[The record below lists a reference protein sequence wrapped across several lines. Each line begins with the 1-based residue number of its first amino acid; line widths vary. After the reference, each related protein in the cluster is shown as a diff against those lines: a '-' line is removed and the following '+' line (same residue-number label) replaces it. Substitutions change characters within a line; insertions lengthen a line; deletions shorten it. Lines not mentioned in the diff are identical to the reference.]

1 MICLG
6 GMYRPVAVKVCG
18 LTREADVDLALE
30 LGADFCGFIVYPQ
43 SPRGLS
49 FERAVELAGRVPAG
63 RRVLVDVETGT
74 DELERR
80 RDGGFDFFQ
89 IHAGLNVGLASLAGW
104 SGLVGR
110 ERLWMAP
117 RLKPEDAFPGMLFEF
132 ADTVLLDTY
141 QKDRVG
147 GTGKTGD
154 WAGFAKLKQAHP
166 ATNWILAGGLN
177 PGNVLEAIAA
187 TGAEHVDL
195 SSGVESGPGIKD
207 PEKLRKLFGALKGG

>member
-1 MICLG
+1 MF
-6 GMYRPVAVKVCG
+6 RPVAIKICG

-30 LGADFCGFIVYPQ
+30 LGADFCGFIVYPK
-43 SPRGLS
+43 SPRAISL
-49 FERAVELAGRVPAG
+49 ERAVALAGRVPEG

-80 RDGGFDFFQ
+80 RDDGFDFFQ

-117 RLKPEDAFPGMLFEF
+117 HLRPEDPFPEMLFEF

-141 QKDRVG
+141 REDQVG
-147 GTGKTGD
+147 GTGKIGD
-154 WAGFAKLKQAHP
+154 WAGFAELKQGYP

-195 SSGVESGPGIKD
+195 SSGVESEPGIKN
-207 PEKLRKLFGALKGG
+207 PEKLRKLFGVLKAG